1 MYNLMIVDDDQL
13 VRKRILSAV
22 PFEKLGLQLCAEA
35 EDGIQAL
42 ELFVQ
47 YHPQIVIMDINIPF
61 LNGIDVSKKIL
72 EENEDVNI
80 IIVTGYGTVDFAKEA
95 VRSGMVDFLL
105 KPIDFAEL
113 EAALSRIVQN
123 IQEKTRQTLEH
134 QRMER
139 LLERGMPLLRSRYF
153 LSLIRSDA
161 GDLQE
166 SDCRRYL
173 TDFGITGT
181 IRSIC
186 GAIVCPDYGGLS
198 VDAQMSMQA
207 VLEEEAQKGTSGSTH
222 GSLVMYDSLQRL
234 LIVAYSPEGGLDSM
248 LEEQLLLLRDRMRY
262 LYRFDFHA
270 SIGSNVS
277 EFRLLYKSFADAEQ
291 ALNFW
296 NVFGNNNIVSCENIR
311 LVDTDERRLE
321 SLRYAQIMKLMVNA
335 DAQQLHAELSDYL
348 NHLAYQLQN
357 QIPVMQQKC
366 IQLIALLVT
375 CAEELGA
382 SCVPALRQKPYA
394 QILYAN
400 NVYRLKK
407 IVDETSEL
415 LLQDLGSKREQGS
428 SRAINGAKQYILQN
442 YADPELNLGKT
453 AAHVHLTPSYVSQL
467 FRKEEGCS
475 FTDFLNRVR
484 VEAAKKLLSQTHLRI
499 YEVSEAVGYQNSKY
513 FFQIFKQLTGKRP
526 REFYEDAGG
535 TQET

>member
-13 VRKRILSAV
+13 VRKRILSAIQ
-22 PFEKLGLQLCAEA
+22 FEKLGLQLCAEA

-42 ELFVQ
+42 DLFEQ

-72 EENEDVNI
+72 EENENVNI
-80 IIVTGYGTVDFAKEA
+80 VIVTGYGSVSFAKEA
-95 VRSGMVDFLL
+95 IRSGMVDFLL
-105 KPIDFAEL
+105 KPIDFTEL
-113 EAALSRIVQN
+113 EAALSRIVRS
-123 IQEKTRQTLEH
+123 IREKTQQALER

-153 LSLIRSDA
+153 QSLIRADA
-161 GDLQE
+161 GQLQE

-186 GAIVCPDYGGLS
+186 VAIVCPDYDGLG
-198 VDAQMSMQA
+198 VDEQMSMQA
-207 VLEEEAQKGTSGSTH
+207 VLEEEIQKGLSGSAY
-222 GSLVMYDSLQRL
+222 GSIVMFDSLQRL
-234 LIVAYSPEGGLDSM
+234 LIVAYGPEAGLDSI

-270 SIGSNVS
+270 SIGSGVS
-277 EFRLLYKSFADAEQ
+277 EFRLLYKSFADAEK

-311 LVDTDERRLE
+311 FADVDERRPD
-321 SLRYAQIMKLMVNA
+321 SLRYAQIMKLLVNA
-335 DAQQLHAELSDYL
+335 DPQQLHEEISDYL

-366 IQLIALLVT
+366 IELTALLVT

-382 SCVPALRQKPYA
+382 CCAPAMRKQPYA

-400 NVYRLKK
+400 NVFRLRK
-407 IVDETSEL
+407 IVDETLCL
-415 LLQDLGSKREQGS
+415 LLEELGSKREQSS
-428 SRAINGAKQYILQN
+428 SRAISDAKQYILQN
-442 YADPELNLGKT
+442 YADPELNLSKT

-467 FRKEEGCS
+467 FRKDEGCS

-484 VEAAKKLLSQTHLRI
+484 IEEAKKLLSQTHLRI

-535 TQET
+535 AQES